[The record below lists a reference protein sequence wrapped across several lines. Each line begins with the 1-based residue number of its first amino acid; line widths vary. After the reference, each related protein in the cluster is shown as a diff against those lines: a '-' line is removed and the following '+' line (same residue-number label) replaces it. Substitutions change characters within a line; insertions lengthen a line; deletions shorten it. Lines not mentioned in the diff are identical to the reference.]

1 MDKEHIDYFPIMR
14 AISLEDEEDEEKKQ
28 FDELKS
34 LMQSINDRFGSFE
47 EFIRNYQIHT
57 GDTVN
62 PVAAVK

>member
-1 MDKEHIDYFPIMR
+1 MR